1 MIVCRCARLPP
12 TVNHLVVVFTVPLV
26 YPKLPL
32 SQTVLTAVEGM
43 PLLKG
48 AMTKTG
54 VGAGIIDKWAPP
66 QLKRKKTFACLR
78 EMCPCLHG
86 MHEVLV
92 DQSFPAFNHCWH

>member
-1 MIVCRCARLPP
+1 MKVVACSCGRLPP

-54 VGAGIIDKWAPP
+54 VGAGIIDK
-66 QLKRKKTFACLR
+66 
-78 EMCPCLHG
+78 
-86 MHEVLV
+86 
-92 DQSFPAFNHCWH
+92 

>member
-1 MIVCRCARLPP
+1 M
-12 TVNHLVVVFTVPLV
+12 VVVFTVPLV

-54 VGAGIIDKWAPP
+54 VGAGIIDK
-66 QLKRKKTFACLR
+66 
-78 EMCPCLHG
+78 
-86 MHEVLV
+86 
-92 DQSFPAFNHCWH
+92 